1 MSLWDE
7 ARGFEQL
14 FKFVCARETEFD
26 VYCNGKEVTSAAE
39 TWYIEGGSMNVEKFG
54 RNKLQD
60 DGQMRP

>member
-1 MSLWDE
+1 
-7 ARGFEQL
+7 L